1 MISKKGFSSVFLT
14 MVFGSMI
21 MLTFAFINISSMKAM
36 ESSCNAVFSL
46 AGQSIL
52 SEFDLTLKEKYGL
65 IAFGLD
71 NKEIENRLIY
81 YGNSTFKNKRDLNM
95 IPIELTAV
103 EVDFKKYSMMNV
115 DQFEKSIGDF
125 MNYRIVNNL
134 IRKDGNFKSPQD
146 KKDRVLRNKVIQ
158 ESLPSNGIVGSS
170 IFIQAILDW
179 EVQPLEKI
187 FDKQA
192 KGFLVNSYIF
202 DCFNHNKNSQIARLD
217 SFFKDEV
224 EYILY
229 GKFSDAKNKSKF
241 KSDFIKFRM
250 ALNLAHIYTDNIKVR
265 EITALANVLTP
276 GPAAIGTQGIIAAT
290 WAYTESLNDAKLLDA
305 GKEVALIKRRE
316 NWATDINSYES
327 IKDGMIE
334 PSGNKG
340 YSYEDYLKIFIY
352 LEDREIKLLRI
363 MDLIQINLIG
373 NYDNEFLMRNCFS
386 GFEYSVTANEKKF
399 YYEEKY

>member
-71 NKEIENRLIY
+71 NKEIE
-81 YGNSTFKNKRDLNM
+81 
-95 IPIELTAV
+95 
-103 EVDFKKYSMMNV
+103 
-115 DQFEKSIGDF
+115 
-125 MNYRIVNNL
+125 
-134 IRKDGNFKSPQD
+134 
-146 KKDRVLRNKVIQ
+146 
-158 ESLPSNGIVGSS
+158 
-170 IFIQAILDW
+170 
-179 EVQPLEKI
+179 
-187 FDKQA
+187 
-192 KGFLVNSYIF
+192 
-202 DCFNHNKNSQIARLD
+202 NSQIARLD

-373 NYDNEFLMRNCFS
+373 NYDNGFLIRNCFS

>member
-14 MVFGSMI
+14 MIFGSMI
-21 MLTFAFINISSMKAM
+21 MLTFAFVNISSMKAM

-65 IAFGLD
+65 IAFSLD
-71 NKEIENRLIY
+71 NNEIENRLRY
-81 YGNSTFKNKRDLNM
+81 YGNSTFKNSRDLNM
-95 IPIELTAV
+95 VPVELTAI
-103 EVDFKKYSMMNV
+103 EVDIKKYSMMNV

-125 MNYRIVNNL
+125 MNYKIVNNL
-134 IRKDGNFKSPQD
+134 LREAGTVKSPQD
-146 KKDRVLRNKVIQ
+146 KKDRVLRNEVIQ
-158 ESLPSNGIVGSS
+158 ESLPSNDIMGSS

-202 DCFNHNKNSQIARLD
+202 DYFNHNKNSEIARLD
-217 SFFKDEV
+217 SFYKNEV

-229 GKFSDAKNKSKF
+229 GKSSDEENKSKF
-241 KSDFIKFRM
+241 KSDFIKFRT
-250 ALNLAHIYTDNIKVR
+250 ALNLTHIYTDEIKVR
-265 EITALANVLTP
+265 EITTLANILTP
-276 GPAAIGTQGIIAAT
+276 GPAAIGTQGLIAAV
-290 WAYTESLNDAKLLDA
+290 WAYTEALNDAKLLDA
-305 GKEVALIKRRE
+305 NKEVALIKRRE
-316 NWATDINSYES
+316 NWAIDIDSYEK

-334 PSGNKG
+334 PSDNKG

-363 MDLIQINLIG
+363 MDLIQVNLIG
-373 NYDNEFLMRNCFS
+373 NYDDGFLMRNYYS
-386 GFEYSVTANEKKF
+386 GFEYSVTANEKMF

>member
-71 NKEIENRLIY
+71 NKEIENRLLY
-81 YGNSTFKNKRDLNM
+81 YGNSTFKNR
-95 IPIELTAV
+95 
-103 EVDFKKYSMMNV
+103 
-115 DQFEKSIGDF
+115 
-125 MNYRIVNNL
+125 
-134 IRKDGNFKSPQD
+134 
-146 KKDRVLRNKVIQ
+146 RV
-158 ESLPSNGIVGSS
+158 
-170 IFIQAILDW
+170 
-179 EVQPLEKI
+179 
-187 FDKQA
+187 
-192 KGFLVNSYIF
+192 
-202 DCFNHNKNSQIARLD
+202 ARLD

-229 GKFSDAKNKSKF
+229 GKFNDAENKSKF

-250 ALNLAHIYTDNIKVR
+250 ALNLAHIYTDDIKVR

-276 GPAAIGTQGIIAAT
+276 GPAAIGTQGIIAAA

-316 NWATDINSYES
+316 NWAIDINSYDS

-373 NYDNEFLMRNCFS
+373 NYDNGFLIRNCFS